1 MRRKRRQAETK
12 RTKRKKTKCIR
23 ASVER
28 IDKEGSVREFSKV
41 HTRKC

>member
-23 ASVER
+23 ASAER
-28 IDKEGSVREFSKV
+28 TDKEVPVREFREV